1 MARSQLEGAVR
12 LLRQMD
18 DASFTDRQLLEAFA
32 AGERAT
38 SFSRL
43 VDRHGPMVY
52 GVCKRV
58 LRNAADADD
67 AFQATFLVLAKQAP
81 SRGWHDSIANYLYGV
96 AYRTALRVRGR
107 AARRKHHEEHVPP
120 RPDSLPVDH
129 VSMQEL
135 RSAVDEELTRL
146 PEKFRLPVLLCCLH
160 DRTIEE
166 AAATLGL
173 PPTTVKGRLQQGR
186 DALRSRLA
194 NRGITVGAGL
204 LATLSL
210 GGTATAVPTTLFTQ
224 TVQLAVSDSNTGPVA
239 ALMQEELTMLFWKK
253 AKAITAVLSLITVIG
268 GGIMTMATSAAPV
281 PLTRNVPN
289 GENRGKAS
297 APVEKDGLE
306 VTLRSTKEVYRT
318 GERITVEVTYT
329 NRSKQAMNIDVS
341 FHADNIKF
349 WELSQTGTPAWRS
362 KDWTAIEY
370 EKVRLNKPHELAP
383 GADVTVVYPVEGPF
397 SWRGEQSAP
406 RAPLG
411 ALPPGEY
418 TANCTILLPK
428 LELNGQA
435 APLWTGVIEGKPI
448 MFRIAD
454 LDGSVPAIK
463 DGLAVTTRPIKPVFV
478 TGEQLNFDVT
488 LSNTSAATFRL
499 RDLDLA
505 TDTWLITKV
514 DGTGSWQSGPFG
526 YTTRAVGAVYR
537 LDPTKVGGLQ
547 TEIVYPKVVRGP
559 FVWKG
564 RQSPAPVPL
573 NALAPGKYKAV
584 VKLSFPAVKDN
595 NPIPNW
601 AGQLESNPVEFT
613 IAENVVAAPSEPV
626 VVTEDP
632 NVKTVKVKVGQTV
645 NVRLVSNKKL
655 QGWESGSAPAK
666 STLTANGDR
675 PRFSPAPNAADES
688 VGTYLFSYTATGEG
702 SVNLDFKLLSPSGP
716 TVTRRT
722 ATELVR
728 EFSITVEV
736 EK

>member
-1 MARSQLEGAVR
+1 
-12 LLRQMD
+12 MD

-32 AGERAT
+32 SGERAT
-38 SFSRL
+38 SFNRL

-67 AFQATFLVLAKQAP
+67 AFQATFLVLAKQAH

-120 RPDSLPVDH
+120 RPNSLPVDH

-135 RSAVDEELTRL
+135 RSAVDEERTRL

-173 PPTTVKGRLQQGR
+173 PATTVKGRLQQGR

-194 NRGITVGAGL
+194 SRGITVGAGL
-204 LATLSL
+204 LATLTL
-210 GGTATAVPTTLFTQ
+210 GGTATAVPTTLITQ
-224 TVQLAVSDSNTGPVA
+224 TVQLAVSDSTTGPVA
-239 ALMQEELTMLFWKK
+239 ALMKEELTMLFWKK
-253 AKAITAVLSLITVIG
+253 AKAITAVLSLVTVIG

-281 PLTRNVPN
+281 PLTRNVPIA
-289 GENRGKAS
+289 ENRGKVS

-341 FHADNIKF
+341 FPADNIKF
-349 WELSQTGTPAWRS
+349 WEMSQGGTPAWRS

-370 EKVRLNKPHELAP
+370 EKTRLNKPHELAP
-383 GADVTVVYPVEGPF
+383 GADVTVAYPVEGPF

-406 RAPLG
+406 RA
-411 ALPPGEY
+411 AVSTLPPGEY
-418 TANCTILLPK
+418 TANCTILLPNLVLDGK
-428 LELNGQA
+428 A
-435 APLWTGVIEGKPI
+435 APLWTGTIEGKPI
-448 MFRIAD
+448 TFRVAD

-463 DGLAVTTRPIKPVFV
+463 DGLAVTTRPSKPVFV
-478 TGEQLNFDVT
+478 TGEQLKFDVT

-499 RDLDLA
+499 RELVLA
-505 TDTWLITKV
+505 TDTWMITKA
-514 DGTGSWQSGPFG
+514 DGTGSWQSGPFE
-526 YTTRAVGAVYR
+526 YSHNPVDAVYR
-537 LDPTKVGGLQ
+537 LDPSKVGSLR
-547 TEIVYPKVVRGP
+547 TELVYPKIVRGP

-564 RQSPAPVPL
+564 RQSPSPVPL
-573 NALAPGKYKAV
+573 NALPPGKYKAV

-601 AGQLESNPVEFT
+601 GGQLESNPVEFT
-613 IAENVVAAPSEPV
+613 IAEDAVAAPSEPV

-645 NVRLVSNKKL
+645 EVRLVSDKKL
-655 QGWESGSAPAK
+655 EGWEGGSAPAK
-666 STLTANGDR
+666 SALSTNGDR
-675 PRFSPAPNAADES
+675 PRFHPAPNAAEES

-702 SVNLDFKLLSPSGP
+702 SVKLDFKLLGPSGP
-716 TVTRRT
+716 TVTRRD
-722 ATELVR
+722 ATRLIR
-728 EFSITVEV
+728 GFSITVEV